1 MLSNTYLIYVT
12 FLLLMV
18 DYSKIFANKI
28 KDIKD
33 EGRYRQFIG
42 FISSPDQLPYKID
55 CEHKRNV
62 VVWCSN
68 NYLGMG
74 QNEKVIAAVKNSS
87 TNVGAGGTRN
97 ISGTTREVVEL
108 EESLADLHQKEAA
121 LTFAC
126 GYLAN
131 QTTLSTLLSI
141 IPEVVVFS
149 DEKNHYSMIEGM
161 KVGKSPKYIF
171 KHNDVDDLRSKL
183 DLVGKEV
190 PKIIAFESI
199 YSMDG
204 SIAPIRQICDLA
216 EEYNALTYLDEVHA
230 VGMYGKRGGG
240 IAEEHNLMDRVTV
253 IQGTLSK
260 AFGVMGGYIASS
272 KDLIDVVRSFAPG
285 FIFTTALSP
294 ILAAAA
300 RASVEHLK
308 FSSTE
313 REKQREMVK
322 KVKSSFTKA
331 GIKFAPT
338 ETHII
343 PVIIGDPVLCE
354 RASKM
359 LFNEYNIYVQHINYP
374 TVPRGTER
382 FRITPTPYHNDSMV
396 EHLTSSLVKVFEELS
411 IPLQLKNLHVEYN

>member
-1 MLSNTYLIYVT
+1 
-12 FLLLMV
+12 MV
-18 DYSKIFANKI
+18 DYSKIFASKI

-55 CEHKRNV
+55 CERKKNV
-62 VVWCSN
+62 IVWCSN

-87 TNVGAGGTRN
+87 TSIGAGGTRN
-97 ISGTTREVVEL
+97 ISGTTKEVVEL

-131 QTTLSTLLSI
+131 QTTLSTLLSV
-141 IPEVVVFS
+141 IPNVVVFS

-171 KHNDVDDLRSKL
+171 KHNDVDDLKSKL
-183 DLVGKEV
+183 DLVGREV

-204 SIAPIRQICDLA
+204 SIAPIGQICDLA
-216 EEYNALTYLDEVHA
+216 DEYNALTYLDEVHA
-230 VGMYGKRGGG
+230 VGMYGRRGGG
-240 IAEEHNLMDRVTV
+240 IAEEYNLMDRVTV

-300 RASVEHLK
+300 KASVEHLK
-308 FSSTE
+308 SSNAE
-313 REKQREMVK
+313 REKQKEMVR

-331 GIKFAPT
+331 GIKFVPT

-343 PVIIGDPVLCE
+343 PIIIGDPVLCE
-354 RASKM
+354 KASKI
-359 LFNEYNIYVQHINYP
+359 LFNEYNIYTQHINYP
-374 TVPRGTER
+374 TVPKGTER

-396 EHLTSSLVKVFEELS
+396 EHLTSSLVKVFKELS
-411 IPLQLKNLHVEYN
+411 IPLQFENLHVEYN